1 MLEKALRIL
10 VIEHDPA
17 SVGKLRPVLEQAWE
31 APPEIVWV
39 SSVAEGLQR
48 LSREGFDVILL
59 EFFLPDGAG
68 LGTLPLVRNA
78 APRVPVVV
86 LGHLDDEALALET
99 VHAGAQDYLVI
110 DQLDA
115 RWLRRSLR
123 YAIERHAAEMALL
136 EAEARYREVFDH
148 LTEGIFRTT
157 PEGRYLMAN
166 RALARLYGYS
176 SPEELIRSITNIGD
190 TLYVQP
196 GRREEFMRLMEQH
209 EVLTNFES
217 AVFRRDGRI
226 IWISENCRAVRDGS
240 GKLLYYEGTVR
251 DITER
256 RLAEER
262 LRNSEALYHSL
273 VETIPQNIFRK
284 DLHGRFTFAN
294 QQFCRTVG
302 LPLEAILGKTDYD
315 LFPPELASKY
325 QRDDARVLATGQ
337 PLKLVEE
344 HVTPAGQKMIVQ
356 VIKTPLRGAH
366 NQITGLQGIFWDI
379 TQERLAEQRIR
390 EANEELA
397 RSQSE
402 LRRKNQQMAEELQMA
417 REIQLAL
424 LPQHHPVFPPGTH
437 PEASAFRFT
446 QRYQPAGDVGGDF
459 FHIAAL
465 SEVEATVF
473 LCDVAGHGVRSA
485 LVTAVIRALL
495 EELKPLAADPG
506 LLLTRLN
513 RELISILRHE
523 DTGLMTTAC
532 CLVANAATG
541 TLRYANAGHPRPFHL
556 RRAAGQ
562 VRLLPWPAAV
572 PQPALGLLESASYES
587 AEIALEPRDLVMLY
601 TDGLY
606 ELHNAAQE
614 LYSTDLLEAAVKAR
628 LHAPTSDLFDALLA
642 EARAFSETGH
652 FEDDVCLLGL
662 EFDHPIAAAPVAP

>member
-1 MLEKALRIL
+1 MPEQPLRIL
-10 VIEHDPA
+10 VIEHDPTT
-17 SVGKLRPVLEQAWE
+17 VGKLRPLLEKGWE
-31 APPEIVWV
+31 VPPEVVLV
-39 SSVAEGLQR
+39 SSLAEGVKR
-48 LSREGFDVILL
+48 LSGERFDVVLL
-59 EFFLPDGAG
+59 EFFLPEGAG
-68 LGTLPLVRNA
+68 LANLPLLKKV

-86 LGHLDDEALALET
+86 MGHVDDEALAVEV
-99 VHAGAQDYLVI
+99 VHAGAQDYLVQ
-110 DQLDA
+110 DQLDV

-123 YAIERHAAEMALL
+123 YAMERHAAEMALL
-136 EAEARYREVFDH
+136 DAEARYREVFDH
-148 LTEGIFRTT
+148 LTEGVFRTT

-196 GRREEFMRLMEQH
+196 GRREEFMRLMEEH

-240 GKLLYYEGTVR
+240 GRLLYYEGTVR

-256 RLAEER
+256 RMAEER

-284 DLHGRFTFAN
+284 DVQGRFTFAN

-302 LPLEAILGKTDYD
+302 RPLEAILGKTDYD

-337 PLKLVEE
+337 TLKLIEE
-344 HVTPAGQKMIVQ
+344 HQTPTGEKMIVQ

-366 NQITGLQGIFWDI
+366 NQIIGLQGIFWDI

-390 EANEELA
+390 QANEELA
-397 RSQSE
+397 RSRAE
-402 LRRKNQQMAEELQMA
+402 LQRKNLQMA
-417 REIQLAL
+417 DELRMASEVQLAL
-424 LPQHHPVFPPGTH
+424 LPQHYPVFPPGAS
-437 PEASAFRFT
+437 PAESAFAFT

-465 SEVEATVF
+465 SDVEATVF

-495 EELKPLAADPG
+495 EELKPLAGDPG

-513 RELISILRHE
+513 RELQTILRHD

-532 CLVANAATG
+532 CLTANAETG
-541 TLRYANAGHPRPFHL
+541 RLRYANAGHPRPFHI
-556 RRAAGQ
+556 RRNAGQ
-562 VRLLPWPAAV
+562 VRLLPWPAAA
-572 PQPALGLLESASYES
+572 PQPALGLLNSVTYQC
-587 AEIALEPRDLVMLY
+587 AEIALEPHDLVMLY

-606 ELHNAAQE
+606 ELHNAANE
-614 LYSTDLLEAAVKAR
+614 LYSTELLETAIRAR
-628 LHAPTSDLFDALLA
+628 LHQSTPELFDALLA
-642 EARAFSETGH
+642 EVRSFSETGG

-662 EFDHPIAAAPVAP
+662 EFQHPISHSRERA

>member
-1 MLEKALRIL
+1 MPEQPLRIL
-10 VIEHDPA
+10 VIEHDPTT
-17 SVGKLRPVLEQAWE
+17 VGRLRPLLEQGWE
-31 APPEIVWV
+31 TPPEVVVV
-39 SSVAEGLQR
+39 SSLAEGVRR
-48 LSREGFDVILL
+48 LGTDRFDVVLL
-59 EFFLPDGAG
+59 EFFLPEGAG
-68 LGTLPLVRNA
+68 LANLPFLRQA

-86 LGHLDDEALALET
+86 MGHVDDEALAVEV
-99 VHAGAQDYLVI
+99 VHAGAQDYLVHG
-110 DQLDA
+110 QLDA
-115 RWLRRSLR
+115 RWLRRALR
-123 YAIERHAAEMALL
+123 YAMERHAAEMALL
-136 EAEARYREVFDH
+136 DAEARYREMFDH
-148 LTEGIFRTT
+148 LTEGVFRTT

-196 GRREEFMRLMEQH
+196 GRREEFMRLMEEH

-226 IWISENCRAVRDGS
+226 IWISENCRAVRDAS

-256 RLAEER
+256 RNAEER

-284 DLHGRFTFAN
+284 DVQGRFTFAN

-302 LPLEAILGKTDYD
+302 RPLEAIVGKTDYD

-337 PLKLVEE
+337 TLKLVEE
-344 HVTPAGQKMIVQ
+344 HQTPAGEKMIVQ

-366 NQITGLQGIFWDI
+366 NQIIGLQGIFWDI

-390 EANEELA
+390 QANEELA
-397 RSQSE
+397 RSQAE
-402 LRRKNQQMAEELQMA
+402 LQRKNLQMAEELRMA
-417 REIQLAL
+417 SEVQLAL
-424 LPQHHPVFPPGTH
+424 LPQHHPVFPSGASP
-437 PEASAFRFT
+437 ADSAFHFT
-446 QRYQPAGDVGGDF
+446 QRYRPAGEVGGDF

-465 SEVEATVF
+465 SEVEAAVF

-495 EELKPLAADPG
+495 EELKPLAGDPG
-506 LLLTRLN
+506 MLLTRLN
-513 RELISILRHE
+513 QELLTILRHD

-532 CLVANAATG
+532 CLTANAETG
-541 TLRYANAGHPRPFHL
+541 LLRYANAGHPRPFHI
-556 RRAAGQ
+556 RRAAGE
-562 VRLLPWPAAV
+562 VRLLPWPAAA
-572 PQPALGLLESASYES
+572 PQPALGLLKSVTYQS
-587 AEIALEPRDLVMLY
+587 AEVALEPHDLVMLY

-606 ELHNAAQE
+606 ELHNAAQQ
-614 LYSTDLLEAAVKAR
+614 LYSTELLETAIQAR
-628 LHAPTSDLFDALLA
+628 LHQPTAQLFDALLA
-642 EARAFSETGH
+642 EAQNFSETGS

-662 EFDHPIAAAPVAP
+662 EFRHPIPHSRGHP